1 MANPKLVVG
10 RVLAAVNINGVDHQP
25 DALVEVTSE
34 QAKDLVSLGCFDPNP
49 DAVAYC
55 QGNGVA
61 LMSYLG
67 HQAALKMI
75 QMQGGVFGAVSDSKA
90 VIEAL
95 AAL

>member
-61 LMSYLG
+61 IVPFVAP
-67 HQAALKMI
+67 QEPA
-75 QMQGGVFGAVSDSKA
+75 Q
-90 VIEAL
+90 
-95 AAL
+95 